1 MCFVVEREY
10 FLEQLD
16 SLFVFRSLSEMFG
29 WIVRLLDEHF
39 YELYPE
45 VLQKAKVFW
54 NHFQEDVLRVGDR
67 FHDQYMRLVY
77 MQSDFS
83 DSDTLQERLRR
94 GASYF
99 EEHLKVWNMERE
111 QYVLEIDIQE
121 IKRKYSKALNAFD
134 EAIGL
139 RVALLK
145 MVREKGFRL
154 SDFLR
159 QKALLSLKK
168 AEENIY
174 RSRTLRQEVSDRT
187 ATTSVPVH
195 PELYARLMRW
205 RQEEAARQGK
215 PSYAIMP
222 QKALLGVVRLCPTD
236 ERSLLSLPGIG
247 KVTARKYGMEL
258 LRIIT
263 EFQPD
268 KNRAPGL
275 FPAE

>member
-39 YELYPE
+39 YELY
-45 VLQKAKVFW
+45 
-54 NHFQEDVLRVGDR
+54 
-67 FHDQYMRLVY
+67 
-77 MQSDFS
+77 
-83 DSDTLQERLRR
+83 
-94 GASYF
+94 
-99 EEHLKVWNMERE
+99 
-111 QYVLEIDIQE
+111 
-121 IKRKYSKALNAFD
+121 
-134 EAIGL
+134 
-139 RVALLK
+139 
-145 MVREKGFRL
+145 
-154 SDFLR
+154 
-159 QKALLSLKK
+159 
-168 AEENIY
+168 
-174 RSRTLRQEVSDRT
+174 
-187 ATTSVPVH
+187 
-195 PELYARLMRW
+195 ARLMRW

-215 PSYAIMP
+215 PPYAIMP

-268 KNRAPGL
+268 KNRTPGL

>member
-1 MCFVVEREY
+1 
-10 FLEQLD
+10 
-16 SLFVFRSLSEMFG
+16 
-29 WIVRLLDEHF
+29 
-39 YELYPE
+39 
-45 VLQKAKVFW
+45 
-54 NHFQEDVLRVGDR
+54 
-67 FHDQYMRLVY
+67 
-77 MQSDFS
+77 
-83 DSDTLQERLRR
+83 
-94 GASYF
+94 
-99 EEHLKVWNMERE
+99 
-111 QYVLEIDIQE
+111 
-121 IKRKYSKALNAFD
+121 
-134 EAIGL
+134 
-139 RVALLK
+139 

-268 KNRAPGL
+268 KNRTPGL